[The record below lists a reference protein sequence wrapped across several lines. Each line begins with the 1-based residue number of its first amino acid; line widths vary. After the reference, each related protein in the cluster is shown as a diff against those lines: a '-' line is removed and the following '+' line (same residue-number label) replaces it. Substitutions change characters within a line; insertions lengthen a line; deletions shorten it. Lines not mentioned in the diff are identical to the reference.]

1 MPRLPSLLSI
11 VAAALAALALAQA
24 SDAVGPSLPALAGGT
39 EIGTP
44 GGTLSYAVRLAAGTT
59 VLRQRAH
66 GRTIRTAR
74 LPGSWG
80 IQLATLSGAVS
91 GLSPNGRVLVLSDD
105 VGESCCAL
113 RARSRF
119 AVVDTRTLAL
129 RTVVALHGDFSVDA
143 LSPSGR
149 YLYLIQHLATADAA
163 KYKVRAYDL
172 HAGRL
177 LRGAIADRSQAG
189 WLMSGYAIARA
200 TARNGGWVYTLYSRN
215 DNYPFIHA
223 LDTVHRSAVCIGL
236 PVDWTKA
243 VWVSSARL
251 TLEGGRVVVR
261 TKQGT
266 TRFVLDRRTFQL
278 STP

>member
-1 MPRLPSLLSI
+1 MSRFPSVLAI
-11 VAAALAALALAQA
+11 VAAAVAALALPQA
-24 SDAVGPSLPALAGGT
+24 SEAVGPSLPALAGGA
-39 EIGTP
+39 EIGAP
-44 GGTLSYAVRLAAGTT
+44 DGSVYSVRLAAGAT
-59 VLRQRAH
+59 VLRQRVH
-66 GRTIRTAR
+66 GRTVRAAK

-113 RARSRF
+113 RTHSRL
-119 AVVDTRTLAL
+119 AVVDTRSLAL
-129 RTVVALHGDFSVDA
+129 KTVVALHGDFSVDA
-143 LSPSGR
+143 LSPTGR
-149 YLYLIQHLATADAA
+149 YLYLIQHVATADAT
-163 KYKVRAYDL
+163 KYKVRAFDL

-177 LRGAIADRSQAG
+177 LPGTIADRRQAG

-200 TARNGGWVYTLYSRN
+200 TARNGAWVYTLYSRN

-236 PVDWTKA
+236 PIDWTRA
-243 VWVSSARL
+243 TWLSSARL
-251 TLEGGRVVVR
+251 TLSGGTLAVR

-266 TRFVLDRRTFQL
+266 TRFVLDRRTFRV
-278 STP
+278 SAP